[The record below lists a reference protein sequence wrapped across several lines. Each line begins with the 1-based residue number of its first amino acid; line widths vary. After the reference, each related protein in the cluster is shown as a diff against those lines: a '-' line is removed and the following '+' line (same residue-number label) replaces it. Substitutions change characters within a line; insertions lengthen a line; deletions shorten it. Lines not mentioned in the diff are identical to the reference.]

1 MFSFKKKNKEKQN
14 LHIEIGSNVLEVYH
28 EDLSSMG
35 RDEAVLACD
44 DLGSDWRVPT
54 MDELS
59 QIKSQLHTKGLGDF
73 QNTRYI
79 ADDGSVFFGE
89 EVGVLR
95 NYNPKGARGNGLLRP
110 VRNQ

>member
-1 MFSFKKKNKEKQN
+1 M
-14 LHIEIGSNVLEVYH
+14 LEVYH

-59 QIKSQLHTKGLGDF
+59 QIKSQLHAKDLGDF
-73 QNTRYI
+73 QDTRYI

>member
-1 MFSFKKKNKEKQN
+1 M
-14 LHIEIGSNVLEVYH
+14 LEVYH

-54 MDELS
+54 MDELR
-59 QIKSQLHTKGLGDF
+59 QIKAQLHAKGLGDF
-73 QNTRYI
+73 QKTRYI

-110 VRNQ
+110 VRTQQ